1 MKYQPL
7 TCVWEVTMGCNMRCG
22 HCGSSCTEPLPDELN
37 TEEALDLIDQLKQIG
52 LKWITLSGGE
62 PLTRK
67 DLPLLVKRLSQHSI
81 IVNMITNGWLM
92 NEKIAKTLK
101 ENGISTVAISIDGTE
116 EIHDSIRRKGSFARA
131 ANAFS
136 MLRSLGITVGAV
148 TTVSQKN
155 IHILPEL
162 RDQLIQ
168 MGVNSWQLQIGLP
181 MGNFVK
187 QPDWLIEPEQ
197 VDSLIDFC
205 YETSLQDKIKIFPA
219 DCIGYYTKKEII
231 VRQRTYKTDHTPL
244 WDGCN
249 AGIRGFGILQNGDI
263 LGCTSIRS
271 PEFIE
276 GNIRQR
282 KLSEI
287 WEDPTKFT
295 WRRSL
300 KKNEL
305 KGECADCTY
314 GSKCLGGC
322 PNTRLTTK
330 GSIYSENNYCSYN
343 IALKKLKKDLES
355 KSNQE
360 ELFET
365 ALRKLKENSFQEAAL
380 IINRYLELQ
389 ANNPDALKL
398 QGFAEFMCGN
408 YGLSERAN
416 RKVLEMFPE
425 DTYAMKGLGLALHKQ
440 GKSREGIEFV
450 ERAAGITNYSD
461 QDILHDLSVIRN
473 ELASKCQN

>member
-22 HCGSSCTEPLPDELN
+22 HCGSSCTEPLSDELN
-37 TEEALDLIDQLKQIG
+37 TEEAFYLIDQLKQIG

-92 NEKIAKTLK
+92 NENIAGILK
-101 ENGISTVAISIDGTE
+101 ENGISTIAISIDGTE
-116 EIHDSIRRKGSFARA
+116 KIHDSIRRKGSFARA
-131 ANAFS
+131 VNAFRI
-136 MLRSLGITVGAV
+136 LRSFGITVGAV
-148 TTVSQKN
+148 TTVSKKN
-155 IHILPEL
+155 IDILPEL
-162 RDQLIQ
+162 RDQLIE

-197 VDSLIDFC
+197 VNSIIDFC
-205 YETSLQDKIKIFPA
+205 YETSMQGKIKVFPA
-219 DCIGYYTKKEII
+219 DCIGYYTEKEII
-231 VRQRTYKTDHTPL
+231 VRQRTYETNYAHL

-271 PEFIE
+271 AEFIE
-276 GNIRQR
+276 GNIRER
-282 KLSEI
+282 KLIDI

-295 WRRSL
+295 WRRNL
-300 KKNEL
+300 KKNKLE
-305 KGECADCTY
+305 GECSNCAY

-322 PNTRLTTK
+322 PNTRLTIK

-343 IALKKLKKDLES
+343 IALKKLKKVLAS
-355 KSNQE
+355 KSNHE
-360 ELFET
+360 ELFEI
-365 ALRKLKENSFQEAAL
+365 ALRNAKENNFQETSL

-389 ANNPDALKL
+389 SGNPDALKL

-408 YGLSERAN
+408 YDLSERAN
-416 RKVLEMFPE
+416 RKILEIFPE

-440 GKSREGIEFV
+440 GKSQEGIEFV
-450 ERAAGITNYSD
+450 ERAARITNYSD
-461 QDILHDLSVIRN
+461 KDILHDLSVIRN
-473 ELASKCQN
+473 EFSQA